1 MVKGLKSLIH
11 SVILQFMSDKESR
24 LHPIEKA
31 LLRALARNSPMF
43 VENLSQITGLSLD
56 QVRRGIEWL
65 KYKGLISVNDKS
77 IAKISVG
84 KNGLYALENRF
95 PERRLLE
102 LVKQGLNTMQ
112 KLSNVDV
119 FHDSNES
126 TAAFR
131 HAVYVN
137 KWLQRYPS
145 TKPGDD
151 AILVAL
157 PGSNEASPEEALL
170 RKIHMASPIS
180 QDQVSEMS
188 QEELKALESLKRRH
202 FVVEYT
208 DKISKIVLSDKG
220 RQLLTFLK
228 LDDESLEDETQQ
240 HWVSQ
245 LTPDLITSG
254 RWKNVRFSPLDVEA
268 PTTSLHL
275 GKKHP
280 LQNLTDEIKDVFIG
294 MGFMEIEGPLI
305 QSTFW
310 NFDALFTPQDHP
322 AREMQDTFY
331 IQQIDQMILG
341 RDQSIVDRV
350 SKVHRKAWQYD
361 WDSDEAK
368 RTVLRTHTTP
378 VTLRY
383 LSSNKTED
391 ARVFTVGKVFRNEK
405 STYKHLVEFN
415 QIEGIVTGKSVTL
428 RDLMGLQMEFYS
440 KLGIKKVKFWP
451 TYFPYT
457 EPSLQSMIYNESLEK
472 WVELFGMGIF
482 RPEVTKPLGIRNPVL
497 AWGGGIERI
506 AMLRFGLNDVRDL
519 YSNSLGWLRSVPRYQ
534 S

>member
-24 LHPIEKA
+24 LHPIEKS
-31 LLRALARNSPMF
+31 LLRALARNSPLF
-43 VENLSQITGLSLD
+43 VENLSQITDLGVD

-84 KNGLYALENRF
+84 KNGIYALENRF

-102 LVKQGLNTMQ
+102 LVKQGLDTMK

-119 FHDSNES
+119 FHDNNES

-157 PGSNEASPEEALL
+157 PGSDEASPEEALL
-170 RKIHMASPIS
+170 KKIHMASSIS
-180 QDQVSEMS
+180 QDQISNMN
-188 QEELKALESLKRRH
+188 QEDLKALESLKKRH
-202 FVVEYT
+202 FVVEHT
-208 DKISKIVLSDKG
+208 DKISEIELSDKG
-220 RQLLTFLK
+220 RRLLTLLK
-228 LDDESLEDETQQ
+228 LDESLEDETEQ

-254 RWKNVRFSPLDVEA
+254 GWKDVRFSPLDVEA
-268 PTTSLHL
+268 PTTLLHI

-280 LQNLTDEIKDVFIG
+280 LQNLIDEIKDVFIG
-294 MGFMEIEGPLI
+294 MGFMEIDGPLI
-305 QSTFW
+305 QSSFW

-331 IQQIDQMILG
+331 IQQADQTILG
-341 RDQSIVDRV
+341 GHRSIVDSV
-350 SKVHRKAWQYD
+350 SKVHRKTLQYD
-361 WDSDEAK
+361 WNSDEAK

-378 VTLRY
+378 VTLSY
-383 LSSNKTED
+383 LSSIKTED
-391 ARVFTVGKVFRNEK
+391 AKVFTVGKVFRNEK

-415 QIEGIVTGKSVTL
+415 QIEGVVTGKSVTL

-457 EPSLQSMIYNESLEK
+457 EPSLQSMIYNESLGR
-472 WVELFGMGIF
+472 WIELFGMGIF

-519 YSNSLGWLRSVPRYQ
+519 YSNGLGWLRSVPRYQ

>member
-11 SVILQFMSDKESR
+11 PVILQCMSDKESR
-24 LHPIEKA
+24 LHPIEKS
-31 LLRALARNSPMF
+31 LLRVLARNSPMF
-43 VENLSQITGLSLD
+43 VENLSQFTDLGVD

-84 KNGLYALENRF
+84 KNGLYAIENRF

-102 LVKQGLNTMQ
+102 MVKQGLNTMQ

-119 FHDSNES
+119 FHDNNES
-126 TAAFR
+126 NAAFR
-131 HAVYVN
+131 HAVYIN
-137 KWLQRYPS
+137 RWLRRYPS

-157 PGSNEASPEEALL
+157 PGSDEASPEEALL
-170 RKIHMASPIS
+170 KKIHMASSIS
-180 QDQVSEMS
+180 QDQVSDMNHED
-188 QEELKALESLKRRH
+188 LKALESLKKRH
-202 FVVEYT
+202 FVVEHT
-208 DKISKIVLSDKG
+208 DKISEIELSDKG
-220 RQLLTFLK
+220 RQLLTLLK
-228 LDDESLEDETQQ
+228 SGERLEDETEQ

-254 RWKNVRFSPLDVEA
+254 GWKDVRFSPLDVEA
-268 PTTSLHL
+268 ATTSLHI

-280 LQNLTDEIKDVFIG
+280 LQNLIDEIKDVFIG
-294 MGFMEIEGPLI
+294 MGFMEIDGPLI
-305 QSTFW
+305 QSSFW

-331 IQQIDQMILG
+331 IQQAGQTIL
-341 RDQSIVDRV
+341 RSYRSVVDSV
-350 SKVHRKAWQYD
+350 SKVHRRTWQYD
-361 WDSDEAK
+361 WNSDEAK

-378 VTLRY
+378 VTLSY
-383 LSSNKTED
+383 LSSIKTED
-391 ARVFTVGKVFRNEK
+391 AKVFTVGKVFRNEK

-415 QIEGIVTGKSVTL
+415 QIEGVVTAKSVTL

-457 EPSLQSMIYNESLEK
+457 EPSLQSMIYNESLGK
-472 WVELFGMGIF
+472 WIELFGMGIF

-519 YSNSLGWLRSVPRYQ
+519 YSNGLGWLRSVPRYQ

>member
-1 MVKGLKSLIH
+1 MP
-11 SVILQFMSDKESR
+11 DKESQ
-24 LHPIEKA
+24 LHPIEKS
-31 LLRALARNSPMF
+31 LLRVLARNGPMF
-43 VENLSQITGLSLD
+43 VENLSQITGLTMD

-65 KYKGLISVNDKS
+65 KYKSLISVNDKS

-95 PERRLLE
+95 PERRLVE
-102 LVKQGLNTMQ
+102 LVKQGINTMQ

-119 FHDSNES
+119 FHDNNES

-131 HAVYVN
+131 HAFYIN
-137 KWLQRYPS
+137 KWLQRHPS
-145 TKPGDD
+145 TKPGDE
-151 AILVAL
+151 ATLVTT
-157 PGSNEASPEEALL
+157 PGSDEASPEEALL
-170 RKIHMASPIS
+170 RKIHMTSSIS
-180 QDQVSEMS
+180 EDQVSDMN
-188 QEELKALESLKRRH
+188 QEELRALESLKKRH
-202 FVVEYT
+202 FVVERT
-208 DKISKIVLSDKG
+208 DKISEIVLSDKG
-220 RQLLTFLK
+220 RQMLSQLK
-228 LDDESLEDETQQ
+228 LDNESWEGEREQ

-254 RWKNVRFSPLDVEA
+254 RWKDVRFSPLDVEA
-268 PTTSLHL
+268 PTTSLHC

-280 LQNLTDEIKDVFIG
+280 LQNLIDEIKDVFIG
-294 MGFMEIEGPLI
+294 MGFMEIDGPLI
-305 QSTFW
+305 QSSLW

-331 IQQIDQMILG
+331 IQQTDQTIRG
-341 RDQSIVDRV
+341 RDRSIVDSV
-350 SKVHRKAWQYD
+350 SKVHRKAWQYE

-383 LSSNKTED
+383 LSNSRTED
-391 ARVFTVGKVFRNEK
+391 SKVFTVGKVFRNEK

-440 KLGIKKVKFWP
+440 KLGIKRVRFWP

-482 RPEVTKPLGIRNPVL
+482 RPEVTEPLGIRNPVL